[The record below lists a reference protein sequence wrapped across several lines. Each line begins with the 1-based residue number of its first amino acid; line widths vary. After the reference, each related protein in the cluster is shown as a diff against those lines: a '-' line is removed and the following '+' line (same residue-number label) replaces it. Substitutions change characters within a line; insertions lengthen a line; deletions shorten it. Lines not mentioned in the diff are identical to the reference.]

1 MNIAELKKKLQ
12 KVADSKY
19 LNTKEDIRTGIAI
32 ALLVIEGMEEIGEA
46 QKEKKTAR
54 KVKK

>member
-54 KVKK
+54 KGKK